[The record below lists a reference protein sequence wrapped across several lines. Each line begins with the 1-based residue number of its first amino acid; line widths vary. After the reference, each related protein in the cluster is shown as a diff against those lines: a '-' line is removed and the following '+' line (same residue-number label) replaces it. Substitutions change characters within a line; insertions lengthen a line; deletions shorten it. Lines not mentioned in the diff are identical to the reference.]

1 MSARHAVT
9 HEPVTARP
17 RPDVRPALELG
28 LPRGNDRHQVVA
40 PVRAH
45 RLAVPA
51 AAVLLAAIAVVTR
64 APWPRTR
71 KAWRD
76 LVITGVLL
84 QGVQFG
90 AAYGALGF
98 GVPAGLGA
106 LVLCLAPA
114 LVAVFSGPV
123 LGERLGRA
131 GWWGSG
137 AGAGGHAR
145 RGRAPPRGGAAA
157 RRRASACSCSGWP
170 GSRRARSTRSA
181 PAPPWTCAPAR
192 PSSSSQAPSRCCRSP
207 CSPSTGLPLPSTG
220 SGWAALV
227 WIIVVNSIAGAILLF
242 VLLRRGTGAGASGL
256 LYLVPAVTAV
266 LAVPVLGQPLELATI
281 VGLALTLAGVVLV
294 NRAAQPRCCRQR
306 FDLRGGQLQLQ
317 HGQQTR
323 ELLGGARARD
333 GGRDRRRGGQPGQR
347 DRGLGDVVGRGH
359 LVQRGEHRAARGRR
373 GRRGRPRRGGC
384 RPRRRPAG
392 TCR

>member
-1 MSARHAVT
+1 MKPLQR
-9 HEPVTARP
+9 
-17 RPDVRPALELG
+17 ALGPTFVLLWSSG
-28 LPRGNDRHQVVA
+28 YLAGTIATRSSPPFALTVW
-40 PVRAH
+40 
-45 RLAVPA
+45 RLLA

-106 LVLCLAPA
+106 LVLGLAPA

-131 GWWGSG
+131 GWWGSALALVG
-137 AGAGGHAR
+137 TLVAGVHHLVAAGGSAAGIGLLLLGLSGFAAGTLYQKRTGASMDLRTGTAVQLLAGAVTVLPVALLTEH
-145 RGRAPPRGGAAA
+145 
-157 RRRASACSCSGWP
+157 
-170 GSRRARSTRSA
+170 
-181 PAPPWTCAPAR
+181 
-192 PSSSSQAPSRCCRSP
+192 
-207 CSPSTGLPLPSTG
+207 GLPLPSTG

-227 WIIVVNSIAGAILLF
+227 WIIVVNSIAAAILLF

-294 NRAAQPRCCRQR
+294 NRVAQP
-306 FDLRGGQLQLQ
+306 
-317 HGQQTR
+317 
-323 ELLGGARARD
+323 
-333 GGRDRRRGGQPGQR
+333 
-347 DRGLGDVVGRGH
+347 
-359 LVQRGEHRAARGRR
+359 AAVDSASTSAGVNSSSST
-373 GRRGRPRRGGC
+373 GN
-384 RPRRRPAG
+384 RPASCSGVRALAMGDATVGAAASQANATAAWG
-392 TCR
+392 TSWAAATSSSAASTRSPRSSR